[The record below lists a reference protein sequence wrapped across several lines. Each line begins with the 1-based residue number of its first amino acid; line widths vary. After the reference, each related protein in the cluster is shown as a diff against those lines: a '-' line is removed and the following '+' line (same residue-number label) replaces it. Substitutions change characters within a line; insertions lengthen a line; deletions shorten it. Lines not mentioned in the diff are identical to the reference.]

1 MDADN
6 LGQQYTYQEA
16 TSSQEQTWTYNCLMY
31 FLSTFETVLFILGN
45 NNLNDIAFI
54 FLKHST
60 IL

>member
-16 TSSQEQTWTYNCLMY
+16 TSSQERTWTYNCLMY